1 MHGAW
6 LNYRSMTADPSLKE
20 QKLKPGTVK
29 RIFSFAKPY
38 QVSIYVYLATVVV
51 DAALIVATPL
61 LLKKLIDD
69 GVMPKDSSVVTQLAF
84 FVALIAVADAAFNM
98 LGRYFSSRIG
108 EGLIYDLRSLV
119 FAHVQKQSIAFFTR
133 TQTGALISRINSDVI
148 GAQQAFTSTLSGLVS
163 NVVSLLLVGITMLI
177 LSWQITIFSLL
188 MLPLFLI
195 PTKWVGRRLQS
206 LTRESFTLNSEM
218 SSTMTERF
226 NVSGAMLVSLY
237 GQPLR
242 EEAGFRVR
250 ARRVADI
257 GIKTAMLNR
266 LFFIALTSVAAIAT
280 AIAYGIGGHLA
291 INGGLTV
298 GTLLAITALLARLYG
313 PLTALS
319 NVRIDVMTSLV
330 SFERV
335 FEVLDLE
342 PMVKDRSG
350 AIALKSSKGKIEFK
364 NVDFSYPNAQEISLA
379 SLESVAKAETVTSG
393 IVLKGLTFTV
403 EPGTTTALVG
413 PSGAGKTTISALIP
427 RLYDVTGGSI
437 KIDGNDIRDVTLE
450 SLRNSIGVVMQDA
463 HLFHETIVENLRYA
477 KQDATQDQMQ
487 SACEAA
493 QIWDLIKS
501 LPNGFETMVGERGH
515 RLSGGEKQRLAIARL
530 LLKSPSIVILDEAT
544 AHLDSE
550 NEQLVHAALSHAL
563 KGRTS
568 IVIAHRLSTVR
579 EADQIL
585 VLDKGVIVE
594 QGKHDELIARGG
606 LYSELK
612 FCHKRS
618 IHQRIATAARR
629 PYEDHRL
636 TQVIAQG
643 QQELI
648 AGGIHLLSRC
658 NIFQFLVEIGHL
670 IY

>member
-1 MHGAW
+1 MSMHGAW
-6 LNYRSMTADPSLKE
+6 LNYRSMTANPSLKE

-38 QVSIYVYLATVVV
+38 QVSIYIYLATVVV

-69 GVMPKDSSVVTQLAF
+69 GVIPKDSSVVTQLAF
-84 FVALIAVADAAFNM
+84 FVALIAIADAAFNM

-163 NVVSLLLVGITMLI
+163 NVVSLSLVGITMLI
-177 LSWQITIFSLL
+177 LSWQITVFSLL

-364 NVDFSYPNAQEISLA
+364 NVGFSYPNADEISLA
-379 SLESVAKAETVTSG
+379 SLESVAKAETVSSG
-393 IVLKGLTFTV
+393 DVLKGLTFIV

-437 KIDGNDIRDVTLE
+437 HIDGNDIRDVTLE

-463 HLFHETIVENLRYA
+463 HLFHETIAENLRYA

-493 QIWDLIKS
+493 QIWDLVKS

-550 NEQLVHAALSHAL
+550 NEQLVHAALSFAL

-606 LYSELK
+606 LYSELYI
-612 FCHKRS
+612 R
-618 IHQRIATAARR
+618 Q
-629 PYEDHRL
+629 DL
-636 TQVIAQG
+636 TG
-643 QQELI
+643 TT
-648 AGGIHLLSRC
+648 
-658 NIFQFLVEIGHL
+658 N
-670 IY
+670 

>member
-1 MHGAW
+1 MSMHGAW

-38 QVSIYVYLATVVV
+38 QVSIYIYLATVVV
-51 DAALIVATPL
+51 DAAFIVATPL

-69 GVMPKDSSVVTQLAF
+69 GVIPKDSSVVTKLAF
-84 FVALIAVADAAFNM
+84 FVALIAIADAAFNM

-177 LSWQITIFSLL
+177 LSWQITVFSLL

-342 PMVKDRSG
+342 PMVKDRTG
-350 AIALKSSKGKIEFK
+350 AIALKSSRGKIEFK
-364 NVDFSYPNAQEISLA
+364 NVGFSYPNAEEISLA
-379 SLESVAKAETVTSG
+379 SLESVAKPETVASG
-393 IVLKGLTFTV
+393 KVLKGLSFIV

-427 RLYDVTGGSI
+427 RLYDVTDGSI
-437 KIDGNDIRDVTLE
+437 TIDGNDIRDVTLE

-463 HLFHETIVENLRYA
+463 HLFHETIAENLRYA
-477 KQDATQDQMQ
+477 KHDATQDEMK

-493 QIWDLIKS
+493 QIWDLVKS

-530 LLKSPSIVILDEAT
+530 LLKSPSVVILDEAT

-550 NEQLVHAALSHAL
+550 NEQLVHSALSNAL

-585 VLDKGVIVE
+585 VLEKGVIVE

-606 LYSELK
+606 LYSDLYN
-612 FCHKRS
+612 R
-618 IHQRIATAARR
+618 Q
-629 PYEDHRL
+629 D
-636 TQVIAQG
+636 
-643 QQELI
+643 
-648 AGGIHLLSRC
+648 LSGST
-658 NIFQFLVEIGHL
+658 N
-670 IY
+670 